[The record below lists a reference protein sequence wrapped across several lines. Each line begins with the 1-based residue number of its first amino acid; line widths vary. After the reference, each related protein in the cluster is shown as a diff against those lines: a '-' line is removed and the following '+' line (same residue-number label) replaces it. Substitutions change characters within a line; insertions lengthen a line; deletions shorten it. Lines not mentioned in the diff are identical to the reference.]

1 MSDQKILKAKLE
13 HANYTVADQP
23 YEFST
28 TMTLNSDQLERISA
42 STNGTHIPLAEV
54 IDNYDQ
60 VEDRIKRIMG
70 DQYSLDDYKKLP
82 LNFLLI
88 DAGIS
93 GIKSP
98 DPYGGM
104 TLGGTITL
112 PAVHAATLPIDELT
126 PCKRHKKL
134 LAIDRPHYFINGAPH
149 AFSHTL
155 SHNNVDNE
163 YKLLGSDFKL
173 NNQMIF
179 PSGEPEGSCGVLPQD
194 SKLLVQ
200 YVQNGDV
207 FLHGHVV
214 DQDSMYPLGN
224 PTRTEILS
232 ADARQGGSVK
242 SQHLVAVKN
251 GNYPVAWYQSEKAD
265 EKHLRDEGVVTPIDN
280 FAYKTFHFID
290 SCNEA
295 RSTNFNNCC
304 IWWDIDHMN
313 VAKVPKITAKL
324 KFKILPI
331 VPYHSEGKKFVPY
344 QNFIRHLKNEIVQV
358 PKPFT

>member
-1 MSDQKILKAKLE
+1 MHDQKILKAKLE

-28 TMTLNSDQLERISA
+28 TMTLNDDQLKRISTA
-42 STNGTHIPLAEV
+42 SNGCNIPLSEV
-54 IDNYDQ
+54 IDNYDS
-60 VEDRIKRIMG
+60 VENRIKRVMG
-70 DQYSLDDYKKLP
+70 DQYSLDDYRKLP
-82 LNFLLI
+82 LNFLLV

-112 PAVHAATLPIDELT
+112 PAVHAATLPTDELT
-126 PCKRHKKL
+126 PCKRYRKL
-134 LAIDRPHYFINGAPH
+134 LAIDKPHHFINGAPH

-173 NNQMIF
+173 NHRLVF
-179 PSGEPEGSCGVLPQD
+179 PSKSAEGSGGVLPSD
-194 SKLLVQ
+194 PKLLVN
-200 YVQNGDV
+200 YVKNGDV
-207 FLHGHVV
+207 FMHGHVV
-214 DQDSMYPLGN
+214 DQDSMYPMGN
-224 PTRTEILS
+224 PTVTEILS

-251 GNYPVAWYQSEKAD
+251 GNYPVAWYQNRKED
-265 EKHLRDEGVVTPIDN
+265 EKHIRDEGVVVPIDD

-304 IWWDIDHMN
+304 IWWDMDHMN
-313 VAKVPKITAKL
+313 IHKLPKITAKL

-331 VPYHSEGKKFVPY
+331 VPHHEEGKEFVPY
-344 QNFIRHLKNEIVQV
+344 QNFVRHLKNEIEHVD
-358 PKPFT
+358 KPFA